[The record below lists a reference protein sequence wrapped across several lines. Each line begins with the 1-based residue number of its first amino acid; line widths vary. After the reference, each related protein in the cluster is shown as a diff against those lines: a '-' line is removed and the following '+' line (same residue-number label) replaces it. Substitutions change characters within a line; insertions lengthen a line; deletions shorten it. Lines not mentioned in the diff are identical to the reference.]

1 MFNGAT
7 SFNQTLN
14 CEWQKNPAFPNAYA
28 VCTDT
33 NGANCS
39 SGNTTCPTPEPSL
52 TAAPT
57 AAPTATAEKAK
68 NAYQISLIKDSIDV
82 AFNASRLDKEIM
94 MNLNITTDNI
104 DDLSNPIKVFD
115 YVTCKDTEYPSAMLA
130 ALAMLEANTTM
141 GVFSSVPVEVN
152 LNTTDIVSYNNSDK
166 YPGFFNAEDESV
178 VLQFCLKPTL
188 GSIEVVRNG
197 TKETSYISYTKIKV
211 QIRLNMTMD
220 FRTAEVS
227 IKEDAPIETTKDS
240 SVEYTCELLV
250 HFFISKLVLHTDCR
264 D

>member
-1 MFNGAT
+1 MA
-7 SFNQTLN
+7 
-14 CEWQKNPAFPNAYA
+14 KKPAFTNGFE
-28 VCTDT
+28 VCKDT

-39 SGNTTCPTPEPSL
+39 SGNTTCPTPEPSVI
-52 TAAPT
+52 AAPI
-57 AAPTATAEKAK
+57 AAAEKAK

-240 SVEYTCELLV
+240 SVDYTCELIV
-250 HFFISKLVLHTDCR
+250 HFFILKLFHTDCR